1 MDFFQSQDVARR
13 NTKLLLFLFALAV
26 ISLALLTNGLIL
38 LFVNFQDT
46 TTAMRPGWHYSWEL
60 FWSTTGAVVILI
72 ALASLIRLATLRKGG
87 ASIAE
92 LMGGELLASPGGD
105 LNKRKLLNV
114 VEEMAIASGTPVPPV
129 YIIPENAINAFAAG
143 YSPGDAVI
151 GVTQGAVDN
160 LNRNELQGVIAH
172 EFSHILNGDMRLNIR
187 LMGVLYGILMLA
199 LIGRM
204 IVSPARYTAASR
216 DRTHVGVLAM
226 GAGLM
231 IIGSLGQFFGNLIK
245 AAVSRQREFLAD
257 ASAVQF
263 TRNADGIAD
272 ALKRIG
278 GYESGSVLTHP
289 ESAEI
294 SHLFF
299 SEGIT
304 FSFAGLMATHPPLEE
319 RIKRIQPRWNG
330 RFLFET
336 SAEPEGSGVPDEAMG
351 FAGASGGISV
361 DPDKVINQIGNPE
374 PQQVQLAQQ
383 IIAAI
388 PEVFADAAHD
398 PYTARALIYL
408 FLLNKDPDAR
418 TKQLVHLQ
426 EAADLGVYD
435 SLTGL
440 ILSEPELKTGMKL
453 PLLEM
458 AYPSLRQLSY
468 EQYKL
473 FLGNMDVLIR
483 ADGRV
488 GLSEWAVQKMIKK
501 HLQEVFESRHSS
513 VEHNQLEDVQ
523 EACETLISLLAQCD
537 RQSGVPAEASFNAGK
552 KLLELPISLR
562 GKKDLNFT
570 SMNTAI
576 DTLASLHPLRKP
588 KLIKACIAAVSED
601 GVISEIELELLRTVA
616 DCLECPMPPIGHTA

>member
-1 MDFFQSQDVARR
+1 
-13 NTKLLLFLFALAV
+13 LLFLFALAV
-26 ISLALLTNGLIL
+26 ISLALLTNGLVFAFI
-38 LFVNFQDT
+38 NFQDT
-46 TTAMRPGWHYSWEL
+46 EQFGVEGVFYSWEV
-60 FWSTTGAVVILI
+60 FWSVNIAVVILI
-72 ALASLIRLATLRKGG
+72 AIASLIRLATLRRGG

-92 LMGGELLASPGGD
+92 LMDGELLVSPGGD

-204 IVSPARYTAASR
+204 IVSPSHHAAASR
-216 DRTHVGVLAM
+216 DRTHAGIVAV

-231 IIGSLGQFFGNLIK
+231 IVGYLGQFFGNLIK

-263 TRNADGIAD
+263 TRNSAGIAD

-278 GYESGSVLTHP
+278 GYKAGSVLDHP

-304 FSFAGLMATHPPLEE
+304 FSFSKLMATHPPLDE
-319 RIKRIQPRWNG
+319 RITRIQPGWDG
-330 RFLFET
+330 RYLAAISPEPAEESR
-336 SAEPEGSGVPDEAMG
+336 SAPEGAMG
-351 FAGASGGISV
+351 FAAAAGGISIN
-361 DPDKVINQIGNPE
+361 PDEVIDSIGNPE
-374 PQQVQLAQQ
+374 PSQVQLAQQ

-388 PEVFADAAHD
+388 PGVFSEAAHD
-398 PYTARALIYL
+398 PFTARALVYL
-408 FLLNKDPDAR
+408 FLLSGDAEVR
-418 TKQLVHLQ
+418 TNQLKHLQ

-435 SLTGL
+435 ALTKL
-440 ILSEPELKTGMKL
+440 ILSEPKLEAGMKL

-458 AYPSLRQLSY
+458 AYPTLRQLSY

-473 FLGNMDVLIR
+473 FMGNMDVLIR

-488 GLSEWAVQKMIKK
+488 GLSEWAVQKMISK
-501 HLQEVFESRHSS
+501 HLEEVFESKPTTN
-513 VEHNQLEDVQ
+513 EYNKLEQVQ
-523 EACETLISLLAQCD
+523 EQCEVLLSLLAQCD
-537 RQSGVPAEASFNAGK
+537 RQSGVSAAAAFEAGRQA
-552 KLLELPISLR
+552 LELQIELR
-562 GKKDLNFT
+562 DKKALSFK
-570 SMNTAI
+570 SMNQAI
-576 DTLASLHPLRKP
+576 DDLAGLHPLRKP
-588 KLIKACIAAVSED
+588 KLIKACIATVSAD
-601 GVISEIELELLRTVA
+601 HMISTIELELLRTVA
-616 DCLECPMPPIGHTA
+616 DCLECPMPPMGNAA